1 MNITHAYMLQG
12 SYGTGGMTVAML
24 RRCKEFAKHGI
35 KCISLTIDFTEN
47 LYQAISLKEHYD
59 CDGVLFKN
67 PFVELSDKADQWL
80 ASVNQDIAH
89 HYLLTYLDKNANE
102 VVYYHT
108 NGSQYGTTP
117 YFETCITN
125 KKFSN
130 SEGGQ
135 KLIACTYVLKARKQK
150 IELTFSLQGLC
161 TTISIQNSETNE
173 WEGFL
178 VFDYDTGVITD
189 YGNSYNFRCI
199 WLNNIISST
208 PNAEKSA
215 VVICD
220 GPGSAQKMKWI
231 KKVYKKIIM
240 LHTHHI
246 DYRTNKLYDRDAW
259 NVKNNEFFDDFIVLT
274 PQQKKDLLKYSQK
287 DNFVVIPHFIDFE
300 DNPISNS
307 DSYNDMRI
315 GLFSR
320 LYDSKG
326 VKDAIEMMSILHEMG
341 VKAHLEIFGSLPL
354 KKDYENALKK
364 YKHLIETLNL
374 QDYVHLRGQT
384 NQVAMEMS
392 QCCVGIMPSYSE
404 SFSLVVAE
412 FMFCGVPV
420 VSYDC
425 EYGPASMIEHGKNS
439 FLVKVGDQKAMAKYV
454 AKLIKD
460 KALRKEMSQTAKTSI
475 TQLLDKEHIY
485 GLWEKVLNAPKKV

>member
-24 RRCKEFAKHGI
+24 RRCKEFNKHGI
-35 KCISLTIDFTEN
+35 KCTSLTVDHVEN
-47 LYQAISLKEHYD
+47 LYAVDTLKKAHGIPDEIS
-59 CDGVLFKN
+59 FKN
-67 PFVELSDKADQWL
+67 PFIELSDKADQWL

-130 SEGGQ
+130 SEGGGQ

-189 YGNSYNFRCI
+189 YGNSYNFRCA
-199 WLNNIISST
+199 WLNDIISLS
-208 PNAEKSA
+208 PNPEKTVA
-215 VVICD
+215 ICD
-220 GPGSAQKMKWI
+220 GVGSMPKMQYI
-231 KKVYKKIIM
+231 KGKSKKIAV
-240 LHTHHI
+240 LHNNHANFITKKPHVKEQWAIEHSDI
-246 DYRTNKLYDRDAW
+246 VDAFL
-259 NVKNNEFFDDFIVLT
+259 VQTE
-274 PQQKKDLLKYSQK
+274 QQKDALIERFGKRNFAAIPNFIELENTVLN
-287 DNFVVIPHFIDFE
+287 DN
-300 DNPISNS
+300 
-307 DSYNDMRI
+307 SYDDMRI

-320 LYDSKG
+320 LTDNKG
-326 VKDAIEMMSILHEMG
+326 VKDAIEMMSILHKMG

-364 YKHLIETLNL
+364 YNRLIETLNL
-374 QDYVHLRGQT
+374 QDYVHLRGHT

-392 QCCVGIMPSYSE
+392 QCCVGIMPTYSE
-404 SFSLVVAE
+404 SFCLVIAE
-412 FMFCGVPV
+412 FMLSGIPV

-425 EYGPASMIEHGKNS
+425 DYGPATMIEHGKNS

-475 TQLLDKEHIY
+475 TQLLDKERIY
-485 GLWEKVLNAPKKV
+485 GLWENLFDTLK